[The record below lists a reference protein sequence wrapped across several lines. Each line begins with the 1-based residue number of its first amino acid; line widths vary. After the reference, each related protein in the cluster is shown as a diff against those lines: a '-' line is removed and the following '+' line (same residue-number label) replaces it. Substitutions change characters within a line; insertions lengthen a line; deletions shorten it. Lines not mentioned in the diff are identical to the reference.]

1 MPMAREPD
9 IEDPS
14 PALRE
19 AVMLLKQAGLREAA
33 AEFESACFATYT
45 TQEEWL
51 ARVGV
56 AIRQLRASSEQ
67 ALPREV
73 EIPLRRALR
82 IVREVWPNA

>member
-1 MPMAREPD
+1 MSPADEL
-9 IEDPS
+9 EDPS

-19 AVMLLKQAGLREAA
+19 AVQGLRQEGLRAQA
-33 AEFESACFATYT
+33 AEFEATCFATYT

-51 ARVGV
+51 AQVGL
-56 AIRQLRASSEQ
+56 AIRRLRAASEQ

-73 EIPLRRALR
+73 ELALRRALR